1 MRLRQAVS
9 WSFIVGLLASPAFA
23 GPIRVFATAQGKPEV
38 APAAAVDVASTGTT
52 CAGSK
57 AGKVVNQLKSPAA
70 GLAGCNV
77 PIERVNGKVS
87 TTTLYPGFGRTR
99 PKFAKDADGRF
110 IPQHDDAGRRT
121 TQVCNVV
128 RS

>member
-77 PIERVNGKVS
+77 PIERGERKGVDDHP
-87 TTTLYPGFGRTR
+87 LPGIRTDAPQVREGCRR
-99 PKFAKDADGRF
+99 PLHSA
-110 IPQHDDAGRRT
+110 T
-121 TQVCNVV
+121 
-128 RS
+128 